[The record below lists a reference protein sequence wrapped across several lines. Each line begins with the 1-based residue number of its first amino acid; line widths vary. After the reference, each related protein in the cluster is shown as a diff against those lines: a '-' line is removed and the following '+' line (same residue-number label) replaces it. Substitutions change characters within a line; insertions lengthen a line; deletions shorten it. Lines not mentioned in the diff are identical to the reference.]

1 VTSQVGSPPEKLSAV
16 TIHAPAKINLIL
28 RILDRRPDGYHN
40 LWSIMHTVGLED
52 ELLIKLA
59 APTDGIRLTCNAQTL
74 AVDQSNLVY
83 KAASAI
89 LDRTQQS
96 VGLDIELRKRIP
108 MGAGLGGG
116 SSDAAATIIGLNH
129 LLQLGWSRDRMAEV
143 GQSLGSD
150 IPFFLFSPSAVVAC
164 RGEAVTPMTI
174 EGRRWVLL
182 VKPGFGVETKWA
194 YQELAATRGAVRPLS
209 AGHVELDQRKAISCM
224 GCFARSN
231 RPYRRKAQNSRC
243 FPGAARRY
251 LDCFVTNQ
259 LRATRRRSLRVTNDW
274 MSLLYQPVPGRSP
287 SHLDQLLIGQ
297 LVDKLP
303 HIPLQF
309 KPLVGFLNSV
319 QRTR

>member
-1 VTSQVGSPPEKLSAV
+1 MTSQVGSPPEKLSAV
-16 TIHAPAKINLIL
+16 TIRAPAKINLIL

-59 APTDGIRLTCNAQTL
+59 PPTDGIRLTCNAQTL

-83 KAASAI
+83 KAASAV

-150 IPFFLFSPSAVVAC
+150 VPFFLFSPSAVVAG

-209 AGHVELDQRKAISCM
+209 AGHVELDQRKLISWPQLATAAENDFEPSVFVRYGLLREIKQTLHAQGAEVALLSGSGSTVFGLFRDESTARHAQM
-224 GCFARSN
+224 KFAGDKQLDVFVVSTCS
-231 RPYRRKAQNSRC
+231 RPLAVS
-243 FPGAARRY
+243 FGST
-251 LDCFVTNQ
+251 V
-259 LRATRRRSLRVTNDW
+259 
-274 MSLLYQPVPGRSP
+274 
-287 SHLDQLLIGQ
+287 
-297 LVDKLP
+297 
-303 HIPLQF
+303 
-309 KPLVGFLNSV
+309 
-319 QRTR
+319 

>member
-1 VTSQVGSPPEKLSAV
+1 MTSQVGSPPEKLSAV
-16 TIHAPAKINLIL
+16 TIRAPAKINLIL

-59 APTDGIRLTCNAQTL
+59 PPTDGIRLTCHAQTL

-83 KAASAI
+83 KAASAV

-150 IPFFLFSPSAVVAC
+150 VPFFLFSPSAVVAG

-209 AGHVELDQRKAISCM
+209 AGHVELDQRKLISWPQLATAAENDFEPSVFVRY
-224 GCFARSN
+224 GLLREIKQTLHAQGAEVALLSGSGSTVFGLFRDESTARHAQAKFAGD
-231 RPYRRKAQNSRC
+231 KQ
-243 FPGAARRY
+243 
-251 LDCFVTNQ
+251 LDVFVVSTC
-259 LRATRRRSLRVTNDW
+259 S
-274 MSLLYQPVPGRSP
+274 G
-287 SHLDQLLIGQ
+287 
-297 LVDKLP
+297 
-303 HIPLQF
+303 PLAVSF
-309 KPLVGFLNSV
+309 GSTV
-319 QRTR
+319 